1 MRLLRWALSRLASAS
16 GLILAVIT
24 CSFLLIHLAPGDP
37 VGALVSQYGG
47 ASPDVIAALRRQF
60 GLDRPLYIQYGLYVW
75 NIVHGNLGQ
84 SFQFQLPV
92 GDVIAERLPATLM
105 LLGSSIVVFTVAGV
119 VAGVYSAVHAN
130 SAVDNATRFFVVLAY
145 AVPVFWLAQLLIYA
159 FAVKWP
165 LFPVMGD
172 QSFFVAPGLLPRV
185 SDALWH
191 LVLPATALGMW
202 NLAITQRFMRSSM
215 AQAMHQDYVRT
226 AFAKGLSRTR
236 VFYRHALRNALA
248 PVVTMTGLSFAT
260 LMAGAALTETVFG
273 WPGVGRLMFQAIT
286 GRDRPLLLGLL
297 VVGSAVTIIAD
308 SLADFMYGL
317 LDPRTRDHG

>member
-1 MRLLRWALSRLASAS
+1 MRLLRWAISRLASAS

-60 GLDRPLYIQYGLYVW
+60 GLDRPLFVQYGLYMW
-75 NIVHGNLGQ
+75 NVVHGNLGQ

-92 GDVIAERLPATLM
+92 SQVIGERLPATLL
-105 LLGSSIVVFTVAGV
+105 LLGTSIIVFTLLGV
-119 VAGVYSAVHAN
+119 VVGVYSAVHAD

-145 AVPVFWLAQLLIYA
+145 AVPVFWLAQLLIYML
-159 FAVKWP
+159 AVKWP
-165 LFPVMGD
+165 LFPVMGN
-172 QSFFVAPGLLPRV
+172 QSFFVAPGLLPRAF
-185 SDALWH
+185 DGLWH
-191 LVLPATALGMW
+191 LVLPVTALGMW
-202 NLAITQRFMRSSM
+202 NLAVTQRFMRTSM
-215 AQAMHQDYVRT
+215 AQALHQDYVRT
-226 AFAKGLSRTR
+226 AFAKGLSRSR
-236 VFYRHALRNALA
+236 VFYRHALRNALV

-297 VVGSAVTIIAD
+297 LVGSAVTIIAD
-308 SLADFMYGL
+308 SLADFTYGL
-317 LDPRTRDHG
+317 LDPRTRAHG